1 MLTPEETILETLQ
14 NMSLTMEDWK
24 EIEKEREESN
34 R

>member
-1 MLTPEETILETLQ
+1 MNSEESILRTLQ

-24 EIEKEREESN
+24 EIEKEREESD